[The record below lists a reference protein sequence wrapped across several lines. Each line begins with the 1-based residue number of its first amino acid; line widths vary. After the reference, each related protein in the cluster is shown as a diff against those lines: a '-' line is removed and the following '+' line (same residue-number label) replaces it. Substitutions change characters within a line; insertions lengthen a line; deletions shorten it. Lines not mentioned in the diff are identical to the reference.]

1 MTELYQLSARDVV
14 AKLKNKEV
22 SPVELIDAAEARISA
37 VEGDIN
43 ALPTL
48 CFERAREAATKVSTL
63 DDRTPGWLGGLPIAV
78 KDMSDVAGVRT
89 TYGSPIYADHVPATS
104 DLTVEILEQRGA
116 LVVAKSNTP
125 EFAAGANTFNE
136 VFGATIN
143 PWGAGLCAGGSSGG
157 SAAALAA
164 GEVWLA
170 TGSDLGGSLRTPAS
184 FCGVV
189 GLRPSPGRVPRSAAT
204 PFDTLSV
211 AGPMARDVRDAALF
225 LDAMVGTHPRDP
237 LAVEIP
243 AQSFQ
248 SAANNPAAPKRVA
261 FSPDLGQLPVA
272 RDVREICT
280 AAVNRV
286 EDLGTVVDEQC
297 PDFSGAYESFQ
308 TLRAVSFVS
317 RAGYLLKNHR
327 DLLKPEIIWNAEK
340 GLELTPQDIARAN
353 DLRGALNASMG
364 ALFEDHDFFVCPA
377 APVRPFD
384 VTIRYVEEIEGAK
397 LKSYVDWIAITFM
410 ITLTGCPAISIP
422 CGFSE
427 DGLPIGLQIVA
438 PPRGEAKLLSAAA
451 AIEDMFGISSS
462 VPIDP
467 KT

>member
-1 MTELYQLSARDVV
+1 MTELYQISAREVV
-14 AKLKNKEV
+14 GKLRNKEV
-22 SPVELIDAAEARISA
+22 SPAELIDAAEARTAA

-48 CFERAREAATKVSTL
+48 CFDRAREAAKKIPKL
-63 DDRTPGWLGGLPIAV
+63 DDTAPGWLGGLPIAV

-89 TYGSPIYADHVPATS
+89 TYGSPIYANHVPTTT
-104 DLTVEILEQRGA
+104 DLTVEILEEHGA
-116 LVVAKSNTP
+116 LVVAKANTP

-189 GLRPSPGRVPRSAAT
+189 GLRPSPGRVARSAAT

-225 LDAMVGTHPRDP
+225 LDAMVGAHRTDP
-237 LAVEIP
+237 LALEAP
-243 AQSFQ
+243 HRSFQ
-248 SAANNPAAPKRVA
+248 SAANAPVAPKRIA
-261 FSPDLGQLPVA
+261 FSPDLGQLPVEA
-272 RDVREICT
+272 DVRDICT
-280 AAVNRV
+280 AAVTQFG
-286 EDLGTVVDEQC
+286 DLETVVAEDC

-308 TLRAVSFVS
+308 TLRALSFVS
-317 RAGYLLKNHR
+317 RAGDLLKDHR
-327 DLLKPEIIWNAEK
+327 DKLKPEIIWNAEK
-340 GLELTPQDIARAN
+340 GLELTPQDVARAN

-364 ALFEDHDFFVCPA
+364 ALFENHDFFVCPA

-384 VTIRYVEEIEGAK
+384 VNIRYVEEIEGTK
-397 LKSYVDWIAITFM
+397 LQSYVDWIAITFM

-427 DGLPIGLQIVA
+427 DGLPIGLQIVG
-438 PPRGEAKLLSAAA
+438 PPRGEAKLLSAAS
-451 AIEDMFGISSS
+451 AIEEMFGHSRK

-467 KT
+467 RT